1 MKGNFVKLYIDIKNV
16 CLYNVI
22 RTNVLLR
29 CERRFN
35 NVNVCEVGGYESVRV
50 SRNKGRE
57 D

>member
-1 MKGNFVKLYIDIKNV
+1 MKGNFVKLHIDIKNV

-22 RTNVLLR
+22 RTNVLFR
-29 CERRFN
+29 CARRFD
-35 NVNVCEVGGYESVRV
+35 NVNVCEVRGYESVRV